1 MIKASGC
8 GAFFRVAPLD
18 ISFVVSD
25 FLSPCRIFLCV
36 HHFHGVERL
45 SDGKMIVI
53 QGSVAA
59 GIAFWFAHHVIGH
72 PQPFFAPM
80 ASVIALGTSTVGRLR
95 RSVELV
101 MGVSLGIGIGDIMIS
116 HVGTGSWQIAI
127 TVACALVAAL
137 FLDKSP
143 LAPIQATALPS

>member
-1 MIKASGC
+1 MN
-8 GAFFRVAPLD
+8 
-18 ISFVVSD
+18 
-25 FLSPCRIFLCV
+25 
-36 HHFHGVERL
+36 HFHGVERL

-116 HVGTGSWQIAI
+116 HIGTGSWQIAI

>member
-1 MIKASGC
+1 MATFPRSISQIVSSG
-8 GAFFRVAPLD
+8 AEFF
-18 ISFVVSD
+18 
-25 FLSPCRIFLCV
+25 SPCRIFLYV

-59 GIAFWFAHHVIGH
+59 GIAFWFAHYVMGH
-72 PQPFFAPM
+72 PPPVFAPL
-80 ASVIALGTSTVGRLR
+80 ASGFARAPITVGRLR

-116 HVGTGSWQIAI
+116 HIGTGSWQIAI
-127 TVACALVAAL
+127 TVA
-137 FLDKSP
+137 
-143 LAPIQATALPS
+143 